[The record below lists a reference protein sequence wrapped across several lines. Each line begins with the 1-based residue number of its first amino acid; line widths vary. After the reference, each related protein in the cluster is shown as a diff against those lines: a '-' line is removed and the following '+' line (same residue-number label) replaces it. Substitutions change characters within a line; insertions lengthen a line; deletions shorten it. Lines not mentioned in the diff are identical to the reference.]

1 MTSITIQRRIES
13 EMAQTLTDLRTV
25 LDKETDSQ
33 TVNEVYYLAR
43 YVVDLV
49 HDGKKLTNAMKTLD
63 KLNSRYGR

>member
-25 LDKETDSQ
+25 LAKEDDSQ

-49 HDGKKLTNAMKTLD
+49 HDGKKLTNALKTLD
-63 KLNSRYGR
+63 KLSVRYER